1 MVGDESPIVVKEV
14 LTATGINELVDND
27 MLGLNTI
34 ISENGMNL
42 SGGQKQKISIA
53 RCLLK
58 NPDVIIMDE
67 PTSSLDNVSEKK
79 IMDYILNNCKTSVIV
94 AHRLNTIKNMD
105 RIIVLDKGRV
115 VEEGNHEQLLEM
127 QKVYYSLYNEM

>member
-1 MVGDESPIVVKEV
+1 M
-14 LTATGINELVDND
+14 
-27 MLGLNTI
+27 
-34 ISENGMNL
+34 
-42 SGGQKQKISIA
+42 
-53 RCLLK
+53 
-58 NPDVIIMDE
+58 
-67 PTSSLDNVSEKK
+67 
-79 IMDYILNNCKTSVIV
+79 IV